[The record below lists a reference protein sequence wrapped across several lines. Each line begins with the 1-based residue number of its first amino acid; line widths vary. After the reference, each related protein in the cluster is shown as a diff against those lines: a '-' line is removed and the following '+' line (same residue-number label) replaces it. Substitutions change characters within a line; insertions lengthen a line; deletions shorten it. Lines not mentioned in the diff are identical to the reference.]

1 MLNLSEHNKVK
12 PDTDAD
18 LSSLKRSN
26 PNLDGIRPLRMLKW
40 LALIVLLCLFLPW
53 TQNIQTEGNV
63 TALLPQQ
70 RPQAVV
76 SLIEGRIDSW
86 KVMEGQY
93 VKAGDTLVTIS
104 EIKDEYFDTAFVMR
118 AGEQLDAK
126 ERSLISYNAKGT
138 ALEAQIINLG
148 SLLEVKTL
156 QAKNKIR
163 QAGMK
168 YASDSL
174 ELQAEKARYDI
185 ALIQV
190 ERWRELYRQGLKSK
204 TELEQRELKFR
215 ETSASW
221 QSAINQLDISKNEL
235 INARAELN
243 SINADYQEKINKAR
257 SELATALAT
266 ANETEGEVSKLKNRY
281 AGYKVRRGFHAI
293 TAPQT
298 GFIARALRNG
308 IGETVKAGD
317 QLFSI
322 VPGTSSPAVE
332 LFITATDLPLV
343 RKGEKV
349 RLVFDGWPAF
359 VFSGWPGVSMGTFG
373 GRVVAVDNFSD
384 GQGRFRILIAPDQ
397 NEKKWPELV
406 RPGSGAHGILLLNDV
421 MLGYEIWRK
430 LNGFPPEFYK
440 KDDQVK
446 EKK

>member
-1 MLNLSEHNKVK
+1 MLNLSEQNQVK
-12 PDTDAD
+12 PDPNAD

-26 PNLDGIRPLRMLKW
+26 PNLDGIRPARILKW

-104 EIKDEYFDTAFVMR
+104 EIKDEYFDTAFVRR

-126 ERSLISYNAKGT
+126 ERSLISYNEKVA
-138 ALEAQIINLG
+138 ALQAQIVNLE

-156 QAKNKIR
+156 QAKNKISQVR
-163 QAGMK
+163 MK

-174 ELQAEKARYDI
+174 ELQAEKTRYDI

-215 ETSASW
+215 ETYASW
-221 QSAINQLDISKNEL
+221 QSAINQLGISKNEL
-235 INARAELN
+235 INSRAELN
-243 SINADYQEKINKAR
+243 SIRADYQEKISKAR
-257 SELATALAT
+257 SDLASSFAT
-266 ANETEGEVSKLKNRY
+266 SNETEGEVSKLKNRY
-281 AGYKVRRGFHAI
+281 AGYKVRKGFHAI

-322 VPGTSSPAVE
+322 VPGNSNPAVE
-332 LFITATDLPLV
+332 LFITATDLPLI
-343 RKGEKV
+343 RKGETV
-349 RLVFDGWPAF
+349 RLIFDGWPAF

-373 GRVVAVDNFSD
+373 GKVVAVDNFSD
-384 GQGRFRILIAPDQ
+384 TEGRFRILVSPDQ
-397 NEKKWPELV
+397 DEKKWPTQV
-406 RPGSGAHGILLLNDV
+406 RPGSGAKGILLLNDV
-421 MLGYEIWRK
+421 LLGYEIWRK
-430 LNGFPPEFYK
+430 LNGFPPDFYK
-440 KDDQVK
+440 KGDLVQ
-446 EKK
+446 KKK